1 MGASDQAEQ
10 QGVQPVLD
18 LHIALT
24 AQTALSTGKLSHE
37 IREHTR
43 SRDVSPRSQS
53 WLLAKLHRA
62 SRRTWYRSGKK
73 LKF

>member
-24 AQTALSTGKLSHE
+24 AQTALSAGILFHE

-53 WLLAKLHRA
+53 WCWPSYTELADRPGTGLE
-62 SRRTWYRSGKK
+62 RS
-73 LKF
+73 